1 MGTERQ
7 RDVLCGVWGMK
18 TSSLMME
25 KLSLMVTGGRGGGFK
40 ETGVGVCFMIKSVGF
55 LCVGVCPDSLTLSAR
70 HVGLFRQYFSYFF
83 KFIFASMQHR

>member
-18 TSSLMME
+18 TSFLMME
-25 KLSLMVTGGRGGGFK
+25 KLSLMVTGVGFK
-40 ETGVGVCFMIKSVGF
+40 ETGVGVSFMIKSVGF